1 MKYLGRDIDLSK
13 YRWHDEFRKG
23 IDEYRAISP
32 ENDDISNN
40 HNRFFLK
47 RTIWTEDT
55 HIGEFLG
62 YLIAKKNG
70 LKVCDAELYEGKSES
85 QNQSPIY
92 GVISY
97 VSMSKDEEILSSEL
111 LMTKY
116 MKMKEPLIRLRGSID
131 PDSVFEAVF
140 ALMNKAKRPYQEF
153 LDFKQDFINMA
164 VWDIKNLNTDRR
176 MENWYLRRNR
186 RTGKIDLYPMFD
198 NEMILGFDDRV
209 GEREFSEDELVK
221 ADRARKSSILSPE
234 DLHKD
239 KYGSDYET
247 VMNFLLSKY
256 PVQTKRALEAVYNF
270 TEKDL
275 TETLDSIEGIDD
287 IRKIKVMQ
295 LFKKR
300 EKEIDRI
307 YAKSQEKQ
315 RE

>member
-13 YRWHDEFRKG
+13 YRWYDEFRKG

-32 ENDDISNN
+32 ENENSSNN

-70 LKVCDAELYEGKSES
+70 LRVCDAELYKGKSES
-85 QNQSPIY
+85 PNKSPIY

-97 VSMSKDEEILSSEL
+97 VSESKDEEILSSEIL
-111 LMTKY
+111 ITKY
-116 MKMKEPLIRLRGSID
+116 MKMKEPLISLRGSID
-131 PDSVFEAVF
+131 PDTVFEVVF
-140 ALMNKAKRPYQEF
+140 ALMNKEKRPYQEF

-176 MENWYLRRNR
+176 MENWYLRRNK

-198 NEMILGFDDRV
+198 NEMILGFDDRI
-209 GEREFSEDELVK
+209 GEREFSKDELDK
-221 ADRARKSSILSPE
+221 ADKARKSSILIPE
-234 DLHKD
+234 DMHKD
-239 KYGSDYET
+239 KYYSDYEA

-256 PVQTKRALEAVYNF
+256 PVQTKKALEMVSNF
-270 TEKDL
+270 TEEDL
-275 TETLDSIEGIDD
+275 QDALDSIEGIDD
-287 IRKIKVMQ
+287 IRKRKVMQ
-295 LFKKR
+295 LLKKR
-300 EKEIDRI
+300 KEELDRI